1 MKRPASS
8 DSLGALMSM
17 CPTAE
22 EHSPRSN
29 HMYSS
34 REYQSMIEGLDEE
47 VCMEE
52 SGHVAEKKRRLGVD
66 QIKELKSKLN
76 EEEKR
81 ESNISSIKEESNLG
95 SESDAKLFEP
105 ITPPAVCPTEDANLV
120 VGVYSKGAEFKDG
133 QSDSDSSAILND
145 DQSPNTS
152 NSSYGFVQNQQI
164 SMPFRFNSCDSS
176 SINCFIPQN
185 NVYHPPFVKME
196 EHNFFGVEEACDFFS
211 DEQPPTLHWDSSYQ
225 WI

>member
-1 MKRPASS
+1 MGKP
-8 DSLGALMSM
+8 DSMFGSVFL
-17 CPTAE
+17 
-22 EHSPRSN
+22 
-29 HMYSS
+29 
-34 REYQSMIEGLDEE
+34 
-47 VCMEE
+47 
-52 SGHVAEKKRRLGVD
+52 
-66 QIKELKSKLN
+66 QIKVLKSKLN

-81 ESNISSIKEESNLG
+81 ESNLSSIKEESNLG
-95 SESDAKLFEP
+95 SESDTKLFEP
-105 ITPPAVCPTEDANLV
+105 ITPPAVCLTEDANLV

-176 SINCFIPQN
+176 SMNCVIPQN